1 MTTPE
6 RTPSPAMQRYLE
18 VKAQH
23 PQAILLFRMG
33 DFYELFYEDAVTA
46 SKAVGLTLTSRDKGS
61 TNPIPMAGFPY
72 HQLDSYLQKLVRA
85 GFRAAICEQ
94 MEDPKLAKGLV
105 KREVTRVVTP
115 GTLTEDSL
123 LDPRES
129 NFLAC
134 VFPTKE
140 ACGLAWLEVSTGRF
154 FTTDLT
160 HEAVIDEIARIH
172 PAECLVPEQ
181 AKNNGVVQMLTRT
194 SGLFLSERPAWS
206 FSADQCLRLL
216 LEQFQTKTLAGF
228 DIDEQTPG
236 VIAAGALLDYVRE
249 TQKSSLGHITRLEPY
264 RRGTSLLIDEAT
276 RRSLELT
283 QTLRDGQ
290 RAGSLLAVIDE
301 TVTPMGARLLAEWL
315 SNPLTE
321 PSKIERRL
329 DAVEELHDDTMFC
342 RDLRDQ
348 LREGYDLQRL
358 TARVATG
365 RCSPRDLSCLAR
377 TLALLPKLKAKL
389 SGRKAALLADLEGRL
404 DLCPEIRSDIEAAL
418 VDEPPLLT
426 TDGGMMREGYHAQ
439 LDEWR
444 DLARGG
450 KDWIAK
456 YQAEEIERT
465 GIPNLKVGFNRVFGY
480 YLECTAAQA
489 EKVPV
494 DYIRKQTLK
503 NYERFITPQ
512 LKEYEEK
519 VLRAEGQA
527 VQLEQELFTAL
538 RERVAAQSARLRE
551 NAEVLAEIDVL
562 AGLATLAISAGYCRP
577 EITLDPLF
585 DIREG
590 RHPVLDRLKPTG
602 EFVPNDVRIGR
613 SAERGVRSAESPDR
627 RTESTLVPSPPS
639 SGERARVRGPNSENA
654 PNLNDGSSNADSVD
668 ANVHSLESPPHPN
681 PLPPKAGGEGT
692 ERAAA
697 ISAPQPSTLA
707 PQPSGLIQLITGPNM
722 AGKSTYIRQAA
733 LLTIMAQMGSF
744 VPAKSARIGIADRIF
759 ARVGA
764 SDELG
769 KGQSTFMVEMTETAR
784 ILNAATKRSL
794 VILDEIGRGTSTYD
808 GISLA
813 WSITEYLHDVIGC
826 RTLFATHYHEL
837 TQLAETL
844 KQCVNWNVAVKE
856 EADDVIFLHKIVP
869 GSADKSYGIHVAQLA
884 GVPRTV
890 LDRAKVILQTLESDH
905 LDDTGKTKVPERPTK
920 QKREQQR
927 TLFAPE
933 EHPVMDELRHLDV
946 NNLTPLAALQELN
959 RLKERLK

>member
-1 MTTPE
+1 MTTSPE
-6 RTPSPAMQRYLE
+6 KAPTPAMQRYLE

-61 TNPIPMAGFPY
+61 PNPIPMAGFPY
-72 HQLDSYLQKLVRA
+72 HQLDGYLQKLVRA

-94 MEDPKLAKGLV
+94 MEDPKLAKGPV
-105 KREVTRVVTP
+105 KRDVTRVVTP

-140 ACGLAWLEVSTGRF
+140 RCGLAWLEVSTGRF
-154 FTTDLT
+154 QMADLAAE
-160 HEAVIDEIARIH
+160 HVVDEIARIR
-172 PAECLVPEQ
+172 PAECLVPDDSHELTL
-181 AKNNGVVQMLTRT
+181 VQLLMQMSGMLV
-194 SGLFLSERPAWS
+194 SDRPPWS
-206 FSADQCLRLL
+206 FAVDQCKRTLL
-216 LEQFQTKTLAGF
+216 DQFQTRTLSGF
-228 DIDEQTPG
+228 DIDDDTPG
-236 VIAAGALLDYVRE
+236 VTAAGALLEYVRE
-249 TQKSSLGHITRLEPY
+249 TQKSGLGHITKLEPY

-283 QTLRDGQ
+283 RTLRDGQ
-290 RAGSLLAVIDE
+290 REGSLLDVIDE
-301 TVTPMGARLLAEWL
+301 TVTPMGARLLGEWL
-315 SNPLTE
+315 SNPLTD
-321 PSKIERRL
+321 PARIDLRL
-329 DAVEELHDDTMFC
+329 DAVAELTTDAVFC
-342 RDLRDQ
+342 RELREQ
-348 LREGYDLQRL
+348 LREAYDLQRL

-389 SGRKAALLADLEGRL
+389 SGRKARRLVELEGRL
-404 DLCPEIRSDIEAAL
+404 DLCPEIRADIEQSL
-418 VDEPPLLT
+418 VDEPPMLT
-426 TDGGMMREGYHAQ
+426 SEGGLIREGFNAQ

-450 KDWIAK
+450 KDWITR
-456 YQAEEIERT
+456 YQAEEIQRT

-480 YLECTAAQA
+480 YLECTAVQA
-489 EKVPV
+489 DKVPA

-527 VQLEQELFTAL
+527 IQLEQELFAAL
-538 RERVAAQSARLRE
+538 RERVAMQSARLRE
-551 NAEVLAEIDVL
+551 IAEVLAEIDSL
-562 AGLATLAISAGYCRP
+562 AGLATLAVSAGYCRP
-577 EITLDPLF
+577 ELTRSPVL

-590 RHPVLDRLKPTG
+590 RHPVLDRLKPSG
-602 EFVPNDVRIGR
+602 EFVPNDVRMGKNR
-613 SAERGVRSAESPDR
+613 SRKQDAVP
-627 RTESTLVPSPPS
+627 TEAD
-639 SGERARVRGPNSENA
+639 GETS
-654 PNLNDGSSNADSVD
+654 ADSDVSSEAD
-668 ANVHSLESPPHPN
+668 IP
-681 PLPPKAGGEGT
+681 GGM
-692 ERAAA
+692 
-697 ISAPQPSTLA
+697 L
-707 PQPSGLIQLITGPNM
+707 QLITGPNM

-744 VPAKSARIGIADRIF
+744 VPARSARIGIADRVF

-784 ILNAATKRSL
+784 ILNAATRQSL

-813 WSITEYLHDVIGC
+813 WAITEYLHDVTGC
-826 RTLFATHYHEL
+826 RTMFATHYHEL
-837 TQLAETL
+837 TQLTNTL
-844 KQCVNWNVAVKE
+844 KECVNWNVAVRE
-856 EADDVIFLHKIVP
+856 DADDVIFLHKIVP

-890 LDRAKVILQTLESDH
+890 LDRAKIILRTLESDH
-905 LDDTGKTKVPERPTK
+905 VDDSGQTRVPER
-920 QKREQQR
+920 R
-927 TLFAPE
+927 TNKKTERQLALFEEE
-933 EHPVMDELRHLDV
+933 EHPIIDELRQLNV
-946 NNLTPLAALQELN
+946 NEMTPMAALQELH
-959 RLKERLK
+959 RLREKLK

>member
-1 MTTPE
+1 
-6 RTPSPAMQRYLE
+6 MQRYLE

-154 FTTDLT
+154 FTTDLA
-160 HEAVIDEIARIH
+160 HDAVLDELARIH
-172 PAECLVPEQ
+172 PAECLIPEQ
-181 AKNNGVVQMLTRT
+181 AKQSGIVQELTRT

-206 FSADQCLRLL
+206 FAADQCLRLL
-216 LEQFQTKTLAGF
+216 LEQFQTKTLSGF

-264 RRGTSLLIDEAT
+264 RRGTSLLIDEST

-283 QTLRDGQ
+283 QTLRNGTRDN
-290 RAGSLLAVIDE
+290 SLLSVIDE

-329 DAVEELHDDTMFC
+329 DAVQELHDDNMFS

-348 LREGYDLQRL
+348 LRESYDLQRL

-389 SGRKAALLADLEGRL
+389 SGRAAALLSDLEGRL
-404 DLCPEIRSDIEAAL
+404 DLCPEIRADIEANL

-426 TDGGMMREGYHAQ
+426 TDGGLIRDGYHVQ

-456 YQAEEIERT
+456 YQAEEINRT

-489 EKVPV
+489 DKVPV

-503 NYERFITPQ
+503 NQERFITPQ

-538 RERVAAQSARLRE
+538 RQRVAAQSARLRE

-562 AGLATLAISAGYCRP
+562 AGLATLALSARYCRP
-577 EITLDPLF
+577 EITLDPIL

-590 RHPVLDRLKPTG
+590 RHPVLDRLKPSG

-613 SAERGVRSAESPDR
+613 SQGSGVRDQGSGVRETGR
-627 RTESTLVPSPPS
+627 RSQ
-639 SGERARVRGPNSENA
+639 RARARPQ
-654 PNLNDGSSNADSVD
+654 L
-668 ANVHSLESPPHPN
+668 LSPRPVF
-681 PLPPKAGGEGT
+681 GGEG
-692 ERAAA
+692 
-697 ISAPQPSTLA
+697 
-707 PQPSGLIQLITGPNM
+707 
-722 AGKSTYIRQAA
+722 
-733 LLTIMAQMGSF
+733 
-744 VPAKSARIGIADRIF
+744 
-759 ARVGA
+759 
-764 SDELG
+764 
-769 KGQSTFMVEMTETAR
+769 
-784 ILNAATKRSL
+784 
-794 VILDEIGRGTSTYD
+794 
-808 GISLA
+808 
-813 WSITEYLHDVIGC
+813 
-826 RTLFATHYHEL
+826 
-837 TQLAETL
+837 
-844 KQCVNWNVAVKE
+844 
-856 EADDVIFLHKIVP
+856 
-869 GSADKSYGIHVAQLA
+869 
-884 GVPRTV
+884 
-890 LDRAKVILQTLESDH
+890 
-905 LDDTGKTKVPERPTK
+905 
-920 QKREQQR
+920 
-927 TLFAPE
+927 
-933 EHPVMDELRHLDV
+933 
-946 NNLTPLAALQELN
+946 
-959 RLKERLK
+959 